1 MLANVLT
8 KTIKD
13 RTLGILIG
21 GLSTGLML
29 IFAMAVYRDIDVSF
43 YYEILPAALLEMM
56 GIPEGADAGSMAFG
70 AMYNLIG
77 AFVLAGLAISMG
89 ASAIAGEEKDGTIGL
104 LLGNPLSRQSVVVS
118 KSAAVVVIAGV
129 GTVILWAF
137 AYISP
142 ALMGIDMAGTH
153 IEATMLALFLN
164 ALVYGFLALAIGAWT
179 GSRNLASGA
188 TIAVMVAGY
197 LGTTLLPLIEDL
209 ADLAKIF
216 PWYYFAGGQP
226 ALDGVNWVHTSV
238 LAGLTLLFL
247 AIAYV
252 GVARRDLRQQSVG
265 RTIFDQLR
273 ENPRTKRMMDRIAGS
288 ARVSRIS
295 IKAGSDHQGLMVIA
309 SVAMFFMALMM
320 GPIYSVIPEDFIR
333 FVADFP
339 DALIAMIGGADMSTL
354 AGYLQAEIFSI
365 TAPIAVIIV
374 TVIMGSRAIAGE
386 EESHTMG
393 LLMGNPITFKRLVAE
408 KALAMVA
415 VTAFVGLA
423 TFLGTWLGVML
434 GGLEGLPVGNI
445 AAASVLVTLLGLL
458 FGGIA
463 LALGAAT
470 GRSRLASSV
479 TAGVAVLSYFVF
491 SFFPLSESF
500 EPWANLSPFTLYLGG
515 EPLTNGM
522 AWGDAAILAGI
533 FLALVAIS
541 PRLVARR
548 DLRG

>member
-1 MLANVLT
+1 MLANVFT

-21 GLSTGLML
+21 ALSTGLML

-43 YYEILPAALLEMM
+43 YFEILPPALLEMM

-77 AFVLAGLAISMG
+77 AFVLAGLAIGMG

-104 LLGNPLSRQSVVVS
+104 LLGNPLSRRSIVVS
-118 KSAAVVVIAGV
+118 KAASIVVITGL
-129 GTVILWAF
+129 GTAILWAF
-137 AYISP
+137 AYVSP
-142 ALMGIDMAGTH
+142 AMLGIEMAGTH

-164 ALVYGFLALAIGAWT
+164 ALVYGLMALAIGSWT
-179 GSRNLASGA
+179 GSRNLASGVA
-188 TIAVMVAGY
+188 IAVMVAGY
-197 LGTTLLPLIEDL
+197 LGASLLPLTEDL
-209 ADLAKIF
+209 ADWARVF
-216 PWYYFAGGQP
+216 PWYYFSGSQP
-226 ALDGVNWVHTSV
+226 ALNGVDSVHTAALSGMIV
-238 LAGLTLLFL
+238 VFL

-252 GVARRDLRQQSVG
+252 GVARRDLRQQNVG
-265 RTIFDQLR
+265 RTIFDRLR
-273 ENPRTKRMMDRIAGS
+273 ENPRTKNMMDRLAGS

-295 IKAGSDHQGLMVIA
+295 IKAGSDFQGLMVIA
-309 SVAMFFMALMM
+309 SAAMFFMALMM
-320 GPIYSVIPEDFIR
+320 GPIYSVIPDDFID

-374 TVIMGSRAIAGE
+374 TVVTGSKAIAGE

-393 LLMGNPITFKRLVAE
+393 LLMGNPITFTRIVAE
-408 KALAMVA
+408 KALAMVG
-415 VTAFVGLA
+415 VTTVVGLA
-423 TFLGTWLGVML
+423 TFLGTWVGVLL

-445 AAASVLVTLLGLL
+445 AAASVLLTLLGLM
-458 FGGIA
+458 FGAIA

-470 GRSRLASSV
+470 GRSRLASTV
-479 TAGVAVLSYFVF
+479 TAGLAVLSYFMF
-491 SFFPLSESF
+491 SFFPLSETF
-500 EPWANLSPFTLYLGG
+500 EPWANLSPFTLYLGSD
-515 EPLTNGM
+515 PLTQGM
-522 AWGDAAILAGI
+522 AWGDAAILAAI
-533 FLALVAIS
+533 FLVFAAVS
-541 PRLVARR
+541 PGLVARR

>member
-1 MLANVLT
+1 MLANVFT

-29 IFAMAVYRDIDVSF
+29 VSAMAVYRDIDVSF
-43 YYEILPAALLEMM
+43 YSEILPPALLEMM

-104 LLGNPLSRQSVVVS
+104 LLGNPLSRQNVVVS
-118 KSAAVVVIAGV
+118 KAAAVAIIAGT
-129 GTVILWAF
+129 GTAILWAF

-142 ALMGIDMAGTH
+142 ALLGIDMAGTH

-164 ALVYGFLALAIGAWT
+164 ALVYGYMALAIGSWT

-197 LGTTLLPLIEDL
+197 LGTTLLPLTEDL

-216 PWYYFAGGQP
+216 PWYYFAGSQP
-226 ALDGVNWVHTSV
+226 ALNGVDLAHTAV
-238 LAGLTLLFL
+238 LTGLTLALF

-252 GVARRDLRQQSVG
+252 GVARRDLKQQSVG
-265 RTIFDQLR
+265 RTIFDRLR
-273 ENPRTKRMMDRIAGS
+273 ENPRTQKMMNQIAGS

-295 IKAGSDHQGLMVIA
+295 IKTGSDFQGLMVIA

-320 GPIYSVIPEDFIR
+320 GPIYSVIPDDFIE

-374 TVIMGSRAIAGE
+374 TVVMGSRAIAGE
-386 EESHTMG
+386 EESRTMG
-393 LLMGNPITFKRLVAE
+393 LLMGNPITYTRIVVE
-408 KALAMVA
+408 KVVAMVG
-415 VTAFVGLA
+415 VTAMVGLA
-423 TFLGTWLGVML
+423 TFFGTWFGVLL

-445 AAASVLVTLLGLL
+445 AAASLLVTLLGLV
-458 FGGIA
+458 FGGVA

-470 GRSRLASSV
+470 GRSGLASSV
-479 TAGVAVLSYFVF
+479 TTGLAVVSYFMF

-515 EPLTNGM
+515 EPLTSGV
-522 AWGDAAILAGI
+522 AWGDVAILTAI
-533 FLALVAIS
+533 FLALVAMS
-541 PRLVARR
+541 PKLIARR